1 MEKLEFGKE
10 KQRLERTM
18 DIITQILQDETWDLG
33 GFNFNALKTTLPFAT
48 FSIFD
53 DLTKPL
59 KKSLRKKW
67 ANDLDLIWG
76 MTKKKC
82 IKKS

>member
-18 DIITQILQDETWDLG
+18 DIIKQILQDETWDLG
-33 GFNFNALKTTLPFAT
+33 VFNFNALKTTLPFAT

>member
-18 DIITQILQDETWDLG
+18 DIIKQILQDETWYLG

>member
-18 DIITQILQDETWDLG
+18 DIIKQILQDETWDLG
-33 GFNFNALKTTLPFAT
+33 GFNFNALKTTFPFAT

>member
-18 DIITQILQDETWDLG
+18 DIIKQILQDETWDLG

-48 FSIFD
+48 FSIFN

-59 KKSLRKKW
+59 EKSLRKKGQM
-67 ANDLDLIWG
+67 I
-76 MTKKKC
+76 
-82 IKKS
+82 

>member
-18 DIITQILQDETWDLG
+18 NIIKQILQDETWDLG
-33 GFNFNALKTTLPFAT
+33 GFNFNTLKATLPFAT
-48 FSIFD
+48 FSIFN

-59 KKSLRKKW
+59 EKSLRK
-67 ANDLDLIWG
+67 NGQMI
-76 MTKKKC
+76 
-82 IKKS
+82 

>member
-10 KQRLERTM
+10 KQRLKRTM
-18 DIITQILQDETWDLG
+18 DIIKQILQDETWDLG

>member
-18 DIITQILQDETWDLG
+18 DIIKQILQDETWDLG